1 MDSGWPNGGIRGKPE
16 GVAIR
21 DWHVLAAAPERT
33 ASASG
38 NDNGASQMTMIKFYI
53 ASGLAALILHAAL
66 PDFVARSQDCAPVIE
81 CTTKELI
88 E

>member
-1 MDSGWPNGGIRGKPE
+1 
-16 GVAIR
+16 
-21 DWHVLAAAPERT
+21 
-33 ASASG
+33 
-38 NDNGASQMTMIKFYI
+38 MTMIKFYI